1 MHVGKL
7 AQLVVGSTYDESRIR
22 QFEAILRLVDLL
34 QLAFA
39 GLRGSEREI
48 ATFDPDIVADGMS
61 LFEGIFQIVVV
72 GIIVNFAD
80 IDHNKEFLEIVP
92 KHEKGA
98 ILISIKSHPQLIL
111 HTDPLP
117 EVVVVVIGSSLPLH
131 ISPGIPQLQDSVRLI
146 INSQLNNI

>member
-48 ATFDPDIVADGMS
+48 ATFNPDIVADGMS
-61 LFEGIFQIVVV
+61 LFEGVFQIVVV
-72 GIIVNFAD
+72 GIVVNFAD

-117 EVVVVVIGSSLPLH
+117 EVVVVVVSSPLPLH